1 MEDANRDVLLAA
13 LREQR
18 HDQGRVEGA
27 LVVDCPMTSCPVGE
41 VSMRVR
47 ERAGG
52 RLVQPPLKCCRYGA
66 EAMFLRL
73 E

>member
-1 MEDANRDVLLAA
+1 MGDANWEELLDA

-18 HDQGRVEGA
+18 RDQGRVEGV
-27 LVVDCPMTSCPVGE
+27 LVAECPMTSCPVGE
-41 VSMRVR
+41 VPIHVR

-52 RLVQPPLKCCRYGA
+52 RLVQPPLTCGRCGA
-66 EAMFLRL
+66 ETFFLRL